1 MCLTRSV
8 VPMRSTVAWRVLV
21 PVVLLL
27 IGLLLATSAR
37 LAAGTDLRA
46 ERRTDLVGL
55 IRAEQERVEVE
66 TNAVAQLQRDVD
78 AAAAAQVATTGDPQL
93 ERLISEV
100 RGPGLEVELMDAP
113 IPAEGVPDGYTAD
126 DYVVHEQDVQA
137 VINALWAGGADAIAV
152 MGQRIIA
159 TSAVRCVG
167 STLLLHGQVHVPP
180 YSVTAVGPADRM
192 RRALDASPR
201 LGLYRQY
208 VDLLGLGF
216 AVGEPESVTVPAYEG
231 PLAAR
236 YAQVVE

>member
-1 MCLTRSV
+1 
-8 VPMRSTVAWRVLV
+8 MRSTVVWRVLV

-27 IGLLLATSAR
+27 IGLLMATSAQ

-46 ERRTDLVGL
+46 ERRTDLVDL
-55 IRAEQERVEVE
+55 IRAEQERVEAE
-66 TNAVAQLQRDVD
+66 TDAVTGLQETVD
-78 AAAAAQVATTGDPQL
+78 TAAAAEVTTATNPEL
-93 ERLISEV
+93 EKLISDVE
-100 RGPGLEVELMDAP
+100 GPGLEVELMDAP
-113 IPAEGVPDGYTAD
+113 IPADGVPEGYTAD

-137 VINALWAGGADAIAV
+137 VINALWAGGAEAIAV
-152 MGQRIIA
+152 MDQRIIA

-180 YSVTAVGPADRM
+180 YTVTAVGPADRM

-201 LGLYRQY
+201 VGLYRQY

-216 AVGEPESVTVPAYEG
+216 EVSESDSVTVPAYEG